1 MVQKDCITMYN
12 TIIILGPTASGKTDI
27 SINLAKRLNTEVI
40 NADCMQIYKE
50 LTIGTAKATP
60 EEQDGVKHHLLDFV
74 DPTSEFSVTDYKE
87 KAMPIITD
95 LISQNKIPVI
105 VGGTGFYVQSLLTNY
120 DYGNSFKSE
129 ELRAELNQLAEEKGK
144 TAVHNILKSIDIE
157 SANRIHE
164 NDLKRVIRAIEIY
177 KLSGTKKSEINNTMQ
192 TDMQNPIKP
201 LIIVL
206 DRDREELYNR
216 INLRV
221 DLMNKAGLIDEVKI
235 LVKKY
240 NLSIDNQCMQ
250 GIGYKEVLEY
260 LDGQI
265 SLEECL
271 DKIKINTRHYAK
283 RQLTWFKHQVDGI
296 WINLSKINKNEAV
309 DQIISYLK

>member
-129 ELRAELNQLAEEKGK
+129 KLRAELNQLAEEKGK
-144 TAVHNILKSIDIE
+144 TAVHDILKSIDIE

-221 DLMNKAGLIDEVKI
+221 DLMNKAGLIDEVKM

-260 LDGQI
+260 LDDQI

-296 WINLSKINKNEAV
+296 WINLSKTNKNEAV

>member
-1 MVQKDCITMYN
+1 MYN

-129 ELRAELNQLAEEKGK
+129 KLRAELNQLAEEKGK
-144 TAVHNILKSIDIE
+144 TAVHDILKSIDIE

-221 DLMNKAGLIDEVKI
+221 DLMNKAGLIDEVKM

-260 LDGQI
+260 LDDQI

-296 WINLSKINKNEAV
+296 WINLSKTNKNEAV

>member
-1 MVQKDCITMYN
+1 
-12 TIIILGPTASGKTDI
+12 
-27 SINLAKRLNTEVI
+27 
-40 NADCMQIYKE
+40 
-50 LTIGTAKATP
+50 
-60 EEQDGVKHHLLDFV
+60 
-74 DPTSEFSVTDYKE
+74 
-87 KAMPIITD
+87 
-95 LISQNKIPVI
+95 
-105 VGGTGFYVQSLLTNY
+105 
-120 DYGNSFKSE
+120 
-129 ELRAELNQLAEEKGK
+129 
-144 TAVHNILKSIDIE
+144 
-157 SANRIHE
+157 
-164 NDLKRVIRAIEIY
+164 
-177 KLSGTKKSEINNTMQ
+177 MQ

-265 SLEECL
+265 SLDECL

-283 RQLTWFKHQVDGI
+283 RQITFFKHQLPV
-296 WINLSKINKNEAV
+296 INVKNFEE
-309 DQIISYLK
+309 IKEILENE

>member
-1 MVQKDCITMYN
+1 MYN

-95 LISQNKIPVI
+95 LISQNKTPVI

-144 TAVHNILKSIDIE
+144 TAVHDILKSIDIE
-157 SANRIHE
+157 SANKIHE

-221 DLMNKAGLIDEVKI
+221 DLMNKAGLIDEVKF